1 MGGSGG
7 TTFPQMLAGAS
18 CLAPPAVRSASVAFP
33 SCTFFT
39 SFVFAGSICHTLAS
53 YVSMQ
58 TFPTFTESGGHLSVP
73 APAGTATARQTAVQ
87 PPTMYLRNSLIV
99 SPCCSPPPHRFPGV
113 RPLSGRRLCRRN
125 PPRAHR
131 EERPAP
137 RSPAYSR
144 AVQTD

>member
-39 SFVFAGSICHTLAS
+39 SAVFEGGICHTLAS

-73 APAGTATARQTAVQ
+73 APAGTAAPRQTAVQ
-87 PPTMYLRNSLIV
+87 PTTMYLRNAVMVSTCLSLRI
-99 SPCCSPPPHRFPGV
+99 
-113 RPLSGRRLCRRN
+113 
-125 PPRAHR
+125 
-131 EERPAP
+131 
-137 RSPAYSR
+137 PAYRSWAAER
-144 AVQTD
+144 AAVVPTSPHALPARP